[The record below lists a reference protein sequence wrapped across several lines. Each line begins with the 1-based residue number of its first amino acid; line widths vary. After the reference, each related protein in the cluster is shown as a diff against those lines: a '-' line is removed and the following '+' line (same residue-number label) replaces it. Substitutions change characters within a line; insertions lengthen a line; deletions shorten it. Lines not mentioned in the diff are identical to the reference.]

1 MKYYNVTDVM
11 EITGTKQNKAY
22 DIIRNLQKEFKKKYP
37 NAVFIQGKILKTFFD
52 ECMGIKEESIEGEE
66 NEN

>member
-11 EITGTKQNKAY
+11 KITGTNQSKAY

-37 NAVFIQGKILKTFFD
+37 NAIFIQGKILKTFFD
-52 ECMGIKEESIEGEE
+52 ECMGIKEENIEGEE